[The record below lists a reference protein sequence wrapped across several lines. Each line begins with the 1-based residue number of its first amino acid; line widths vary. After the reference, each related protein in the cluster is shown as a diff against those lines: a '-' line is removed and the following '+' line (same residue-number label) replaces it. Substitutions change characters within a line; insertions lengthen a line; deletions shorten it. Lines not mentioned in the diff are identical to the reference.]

1 MYSDSGEEKEKEKEK
16 VDDDIFKFE
25 SKELFIQSSQK

>member
-1 MYSDSGEEKEKEKEK
+1 MYSDSGEEKEKEK
-16 VDDDIFKFE
+16 VDEVICKFE

>member
-1 MYSDSGEEKEKEKEK
+1 MYSDSGEEKGK
-16 VDDDIFKFE
+16 VDDAIFKFG